1 MGKTEKKLI
10 DDKGNRLDGRK
21 WDELRPIKLQ
31 VGLMKN
37 ADGSAYI
44 EWGKNKIM
52 AAVYGPKEVHPKHQV
67 LPDRALLR
75 CRYHMAPFSVDERKN
90 PAPSRREIEISKV
103 MREALEPA
111 VVVED
116 YPRTAIEVW
125 VEVLQSDGGSRVAGI
140 TAASLALADAGI
152 NMRDMVVGCSCGLIG
167 GQVVADLDDT
177 EDKEGDG
184 DMPVAI
190 LPNLGLVSLLQVD
203 GIYTRENFQKAFEL
217 AIEKGKQVYGMQ
229 RDALNERFF
238 EGEAKAV
245 QVEEG
250 WEKVVD
256 EELRRGDDKEGPVG
270 AAAVD
275 GEAPRRQGPGPA
287 QRAEDR
293 DRGHPQGQ
301 RVGQGHPGQHPG
313 DRRGQDS
320 DRDPVPRHP

>member
-1 MGKTEKKLI
+1 VGEGKTKLI
-10 DDKGNRLDGRK
+10 DESGRRRDGRK
-21 WDELRPIKLQ
+21 WDELRPISIQ
-31 VGLMKN
+31 VGVMKN

-103 MREALEPA
+103 IREALGPA
-111 VVVED
+111 VIVED

-152 NMRDMVVGCSCGLIG
+152 NMRDLVVGCSCGIIND
-167 GQVVADLDDT
+167 QVVADLDDT
-177 EDKEGDG
+177 EDKEGSG

-190 LPNLGLVSLLQVD
+190 MPNLGQVTLLQVD
-203 GIYTRENFQKAFEL
+203 GIYTREKFQKAFEL
-217 AIEKGKQVYGMQ
+217 AIEKGKQVNAMQ
-229 RDALNERFF
+229 RAALNARFF
-238 EGEAKAV
+238 GGEATTT

-250 WEKVVD
+250 
-256 EELRRGDDKEGPVG
+256 
-270 AAAVD
+270 
-275 GEAPRRQGPGPA
+275 
-287 QRAEDR
+287 AE
-293 DRGHPQGQ
+293 
-301 RVGQGHPGQHPG
+301 
-313 DRRGQDS
+313 
-320 DRDPVPRHP
+320 